1 MRVVFDT
8 NVWVSYFRFGG
19 VCERVVVGISAKHTV
34 WHSQFVAQE
43 VERVLRQKF
52 RFEPR
57 DLQASVG
64 SLSRISRL
72 VHPTG
77 PVPTVCR
84 DPDDNLV
91 LHLCQHVGVELLVT
105 GDNDL
110 RVLGQFG
117 PTQILSPAEVG
128 QRWGL

>member
-1 MRVVFDT
+1 MVVVFDS
-8 NVWVSYFRFGG
+8 NVWISSLRFGG
-19 VCERVVVGISAKHTV
+19 VAD
-34 WHSQFVAQE
+34 
-43 VERVLRQKF
+43 RVLRAGITNYPIAISQFITGEVLRVLGTKF
-52 RFEPR
+52 GYLDE
-57 DLQASVG
+57 DLQAIRWEMEKAST
-64 SLSRISRL
+64 L

-84 DPDDNLV
+84 DPDDNQV
-91 LHLCQHVGVELLVT
+91 LHLCQHVAAELLVT

-117 PTQILSPAEVG
+117 PTQILSPAEVA